1 MNHITSHNITSHIII
16 IINQPVSVNILSP
29 WDILFLCR
37 ELSLVENWKFCKPF
51 GKIEILVSSVHH
63 RMDGSSHHRMEH
75 NQQAI
80 VLFYKYFSS
89 PSPPPS
95 QPAAAGSAIQ
105 RWWKDPK
112 GNVRNLY
119 QWHETNLSTTPS
131 SLGTSA
137 CTRKRRLPLVGRI
150 LIAPEGINGTLS
162 GNRKDVEAYVERM
175 KNYDNV
181 SYNTDEEGCDNDDFD
196 CDERATTSCNNNDEK
211 YVDLRIF
218 RDVDYKLSYDSSSKP
233 LFPDLKISIVKEI
246 VSTSGLVDVHDVP
259 LETGKHLTPEE
270 FHDILEESKL
280 SKSSPSQSQHEQTK
294 EIALIDVR
302 NTFEHEIGY
311 FVDPK
316 TNTKAIDPETTTFSS
331 FDKFCE
337 RNADELRNKK
347 VMMYCTGGIRCEKAS
362 ILLKRRGVEDV
373 NQLSGGI
380 HRYLETYGNTG
391 HFKGLNFTFDK
402 RVAMKPNFAFED
414 NENGNHLDR
423 IKVNEDENED
433 NDDSYEVVGHC
444 VECNDPF
451 DELCGSRV
459 CTVCRDLVLVCAM
472 CRSNGSLREYHCKR
486 HSAWKESYFSFL
498 DIFNTNELEAQR
510 NVLRALKDEAS
521 TAKNVRRTL
530 TRQINKVESR
540 IRGIED
546 GSLSVNK
553 NAPRRCRSCQEPLG
567 EDSCD
572 GKCWGFWRKAEV
584 LGDGANSDGCT
595 PETNLGNDS
604 SDKGSEIPEASL
616 KIMRGRRAKQKR
628 EAEIEFLP
636 QPTNDGAITC

>member
-1 MNHITSHNITSHIII
+1 
-16 IINQPVSVNILSP
+16 
-29 WDILFLCR
+29 
-37 ELSLVENWKFCKPF
+37 
-51 GKIEILVSSVHH
+51 
-63 RMDGSSHHRMEH
+63 MDHDE
-75 NQQAI
+75 QAI

-89 PSPPPS
+89 PPS
-95 QPAAAGSAIQ
+95 QPAGSAIQ

-112 GNVRNLY
+112 ENVRKLY
-119 QWHETNLSTTPS
+119 EWHEENLLTTPLS
-131 SLGTSA
+131 SENNT

-162 GNRKDVEAYVERM
+162 GNRKDVEEYVERM
-175 KNYDNV
+175 KSYDGV
-181 SYNTDEEGCDNDDFD
+181 SCKIDKKCSDNERVDT
-196 CDERATTSCNNNDEK
+196 DERATTCYGNDK
-211 YVDLRIF
+211 NDIDLRIF
-218 RDVDYKLSYDSSSKP
+218 RDVDYKLSYESSSKP

-270 FHDILEESKL
+270 FHEILEESKL
-280 SKSSPSQSQHEQTK
+280 SKSSPPEESSQQPK

-302 NTFEHEIGY
+302 NTFEHDIGY

-380 HRYLETYGNTG
+380 HRYLEQYGNAG

-402 RVAMKPNFAFED
+402 RVAMKPNFAFD
-414 NENGNHLDR
+414 HNENGDNLDSNQQTPN
-423 IKVNEDENED
+423 VDENQTKED
-433 NDDSYEVVGHC
+433 YSYEVVGRC
-444 VECNDPF
+444 VECDELF

-459 CTVCRDLVLVCAM
+459 CTVCRDLVLVCDM

-486 HSAWKESYFSFL
+486 HCAWKKAYFSFL
-498 DIFNTNELEAQR
+498 EIFDADELKGQR
-510 NVLRALKDEAS
+510 NALLTLRDEPS
-521 TAKNVRRTL
+521 IAKNVRRTL
-530 TRQINKVESR
+530 TRQINKVDSR

-546 GSLSVNK
+546 GSLSVDR

-567 EDSCD
+567 EGCD

-584 LGDGANSDGCT
+584 LGDGATNEGMS
-595 PETNLGNDS
+595 ETHVGNDS
-604 SDKGSEIPEASL
+604 SDKGSEFTTALL
-616 KIMRGRRAKQKR
+616 KPMRGRRAKQKR
-628 EAEIEFLP
+628 EAELQFL
-636 QPTNDGAITC
+636 QQRSQKGAVAC

>member
-1 MNHITSHNITSHIII
+1 MY
-16 IINQPVSVNILSP
+16 
-29 WDILFLCR
+29 
-37 ELSLVENWKFCKPF
+37 
-51 GKIEILVSSVHH
+51 HH
-63 RMDGSSHHRMEH
+63 TMDSSSHHTMER

-89 PSPPPS
+89 PSSSPQSS
-95 QPAAAGSAIQ
+95 QPAAAVSVSAIQ
-105 RWWKDPK
+105 QWWKDPK

-119 QWHETNLSTTPS
+119 QWHETNLTATPS
-131 SLGTSA
+131 SLETSA
-137 CTRKRRLPLVGRI
+137 CTSRKRRLPLVGRI

-175 KNYDNV
+175 KNYDNL
-181 SYNTDEEGCDNDDFD
+181 SCRSDEEGCDNDNID
-196 CDERATTSCNNNDEK
+196 CDERATTSCNTDNDEK
-211 YVDLRIF
+211 DVDPRIF
-218 RDVDYKLSYDSSSKP
+218 RDVDYKLSYDSSLKP
-233 LFPDLKISIVKEI
+233 LFPDLKMSIVKEI

-270 FHDILEESKL
+270 FHEILEE
-280 SKSSPSQSQHEQTK
+280 SKSSPSQSHQQQHQTK

-302 NTFEHEIGY
+302 NTFEHDIGY

-380 HRYLETYGNTG
+380 HRYLEKYGNTG

-414 NENGNHLDR
+414 NENGNHLDTSQ
-423 IKVNEDENED
+423 KQSSAKDNEDEFED
-433 NDDSYEVVGHC
+433 ENDDKDDSYEVVGRC

-459 CTVCRDLVLVCAM
+459 CTVCRDLVLVCAI
-472 CRSNGSLREYHCKR
+472 CRSTGSLREYHCKR
-486 HSAWKESYFSFL
+486 HSAWKTLYFSFL
-498 DIFNTNELEAQR
+498 DIFDKNELEAQR
-510 NVLRALKDEAS
+510 NALRGLRDEA
-521 TAKNVRRTL
+521 TIAKNVRRTL

-546 GSLSVNK
+546 GSLSVDK

-584 LGDGANSDGCT
+584 LGDGVTSDGTT
-595 PETNLGNDS
+595 PEIILGNDS
-604 SDKGSEIPEASL
+604 SDNGSKIPEGSL
-616 KIMRGRRAKQKR
+616 KVMRGRRAKQKR
-628 EAEIEFLP
+628 EAEIEFLL
-636 QPTNDGAITC
+636 QPTNNDAITC

>member
-1 MNHITSHNITSHIII
+1 M
-16 IINQPVSVNILSP
+16 
-29 WDILFLCR
+29 
-37 ELSLVENWKFCKPF
+37 
-51 GKIEILVSSVHH
+51 
-63 RMDGSSHHRMEH
+63 MDGSSHHTMEQ

-89 PSPPPS
+89 PSS
-95 QPAAAGSAIQ
+95 AESVSAIQ

-119 QWHETNLSTTPS
+119 QWHETNLTTTPS
-131 SLGTSA
+131 SLETSA
-137 CTRKRRLPLVGRI
+137 CTSRKRRLPLVGRI

-162 GNRKDVEAYVERM
+162 GNRKDVEAYIERM
-175 KNYDNV
+175 KYYDNI
-181 SYNTDEEGCDNDDFD
+181 SCKPNEEGCDNDYID
-196 CDERATTSCNNNDEK
+196 CDERATTSSSTDNDNDEK
-211 YVDLRIF
+211 DVDLRIF
-218 RDVDYKLSYDSSSKP
+218 RDVDYKLSYDSSSKS
-233 LFPDLKISIVKEI
+233 LFPDLKMSIVKEI

-259 LETGKHLTPEE
+259 LETGTHLTPEE
-270 FHDILEESKL
+270 FHAILEESKSL
-280 SKSSPSQSQHEQTK
+280 KSSPSQSHQEQHQHTK

-302 NTFEHEIGY
+302 NTFEHDIGY

-337 RNADELRNKK
+337 RNADELRNKR

-380 HRYLETYGNTG
+380 HRYLEKYGNTG

-402 RVAMKPNFAFED
+402 RVAMKPNFAFQD
-414 NENGNHLDR
+414 NENGNHLDANQ
-423 IKVNEDENED
+423 KQSSVEDNEDEPED
-433 NDDSYEVVGHC
+433 ENDDKDDSYEVVGRC

-472 CRSNGSLREYHCKR
+472 CRSNDSLREYHCKR
-486 HSAWKESYFSFL
+486 HSAWKTSYFSFL
-498 DIFNTNELEAQR
+498 DIFDTSELEAQR
-510 NVLRALKDEAS
+510 NALRVMRDEA
-521 TAKNVRRTL
+521 TIAKNIRRTL

-546 GSLSVNK
+546 GSLSVDK
-553 NAPRRCRSCQEPLG
+553 NAPQRCRSCQEPMG
-567 EDSCD
+567 EDGCD

-584 LGDGANSDGCT
+584 LGDGVNSDGRT
-595 PETNLGNDS
+595 SETNVGNDC
-604 SDKGSEIPEASL
+604 DKGSEIPESSL
-616 KIMRGRRAKQKR
+616 KVMRGRRAKQKR

-636 QPTNDGAITC
+636 QPTTNGAITC